1 MKFIADLH
9 IHSKYS
15 RATAKNLDL
24 ENIYISAQKKGITVV
39 GTGDFTHPQ
48 WFSEL
53 KEKLIPAEPGLF
65 QLKDEIAK
73 RCDQEVPDSCKAPV
87 RFLLESEISNIYKKN
102 GKTRKN
108 HNLVYFPNF
117 EKAVIFNHKL
127 DQIGNIKSDGRP
139 ILGID
144 SKYLLEIMIEIT
156 DEAYLVPA
164 HIWTPWFSL
173 LGSKSGFDSI
183 EECFEEFS
191 SYIFAAETGLSSDPA
206 MNRRVSN
213 LDRITLI
220 SNSDAHSPMKLGR
233 EANLFD
239 TDLDYYSIRK
249 AMETGDPDQF
259 LGTFEFYPEE
269 GKYHL
274 DGHRKCDVRF
284 RPEESKEH
292 NGICPVCRKPLT
304 LGVLY
309 RVEELADRKE
319 GYVSSNHHPYYS
331 IIPLQEILSELF
343 KLGTQSKKVNY
354 FYEMIIQKLGS
365 EFDILHKVSLDQVES
380 AGVSNLRNAIQKLRE
395 GKITLFPGYDGEFG
409 KIQIFS
415 EDEIKKQQLQ
425 KSLFISPE
433 IPENRKPNNTNKKPE
448 KIKHSILLNEKAP
461 ENITKIVCKRNELN
475 DEQLNAVLYEGS
487 PLLIV
492 AGPGTGKTLT
502 LTHKIAY
509 FMNKRNVLPE
519 NIVAVTF
526 TNKASQEMKDRL
538 KRLLGDSRPL
548 PFVATFHSLCFS
560 ILKGSENKKQ
570 HTIIDEENQKYF
582 IKEAC
587 TRVKEKGIKI
597 AHSEKFF
604 SQMIVAAK
612 QNILEPLDNLKPI
625 ADEYDCS
632 LDLLQKVYGEYQ
644 NILSAQGIYDYEDLI
659 VKVVKLFETDI
670 NICQKYRDIYTHVF
684 IDEYQDLNQGQYR
697 IVKALA
703 PDNKNLFAIG
713 DPDQSIYGFRG
724 SDVQYFKKFLIDY
737 PQAKII
743 NLTRNY
749 RSTETILQASF
760 HIIKDQHENPTKQRV
775 FSEIDGKKTISVMN
789 FSSEKAEAVAI
800 GKIIEQMIGGLA
812 MHSIDFGMDDDLT
825 GNREMSFSDF
835 AILFRTNM
843 QGDVFRDV
851 FNKAGIPYQMVNRD
865 YAFTKPGIREI
876 ISLFRIVSGF
886 GSSADFQR
894 VIQIFEKKIDLKT
907 SRLFKNWCYQNQFS
921 LEQALNYAL
930 RFPVPG
936 MSRINQVNLYE
947 FINKMFSFRQTL
959 QNMKIDQRLLFLCEQ
974 SPKIIRLIHQS
985 SCTEKSFSR
994 LLEMA
999 NFYQNNID
1007 EFFEMVS
1014 LSADVDIYDSKS
1026 EKVTLMTMHAA
1037 KGLEFPVV
1045 FIAGCEEGFIP
1056 YKRTEQENT
1065 DIDEEK
1071 RLFYVAMTRAKE
1083 HLFIT
1088 HAAKRQVFGKSMV
1101 RNLSPFVYEIENQ
1114 LRSHEKS
1121 ITKKTKK
1128 ENHPKQV
1135 QLELFS

>member
-24 ENIYISAQKKGITVV
+24 ENVYIAAQKKGITVV

-73 RCDQEVPDSCKAPV
+73 KCDQEVPDSCKAPV

-127 DQIGNIKSDGRP
+127 DRIGNIQSDGRP

-144 SKYLLEIMIEIT
+144 SKHLLEIMLEIT
-156 DEAYLVPA
+156 EEAYLVPA

-183 EECFEEFS
+183 EECFEELS
-191 SYIFAAETGLSSDPA
+191 PYIFAAETGLSSDPS

-239 TDLDYYSIRK
+239 TGLDYYSIKK
-249 AMETGDPDQF
+249 AMESGDSEQF

-274 DGHRKCDVRF
+274 DGHRKCNVRF
-284 RPEESKEH
+284 RPEESKKH
-292 NGICPVCRKPLT
+292 NGICPVCGKPLT

-309 RVEELADRKE
+309 RVEALADRKE
-319 GYVSSNHHPYYS
+319 GYVSSKHHPYYN
-331 IIPLQEILSELF
+331 IVPLQEILSELF
-343 KLGTQSKKVNY
+343 KMGTQSKKVKY
-354 FYEMIIQKLGS
+354 SYEMIIQKLGS
-365 EFDILHKVSLDQVES
+365 EFDILHNVPLDQIES
-380 AGVSNLRNAIQKLRE
+380 AGVSNLRKAIQKLRE

-415 EDEIKKQQLQ
+415 AEEIKQQQLQ
-425 KSLFISPE
+425 KSLFVSPE
-433 IPENRKPNNTNKKPE
+433 LQKNTYPNNTNQKTEQINHSIVLNKKTPD
-448 KIKHSILLNEKAP
+448 KIKN
-461 ENITKIVCKRNELN
+461 NICKKNELN
-475 DEQLNAVLYEGS
+475 DEQLNAVLSEGL

-502 LTHKIAY
+502 LTHKISY
-509 FMNKRNVLPE
+509 FMCERGVSPE
-519 NIVAVTF
+519 NILAVTF
-526 TNKASQEMKDRL
+526 TNKASQEMTARL
-538 KRLLGDSRPL
+538 KRLLGDSRSL

-560 ILKGSENKKQ
+560 ILRELENKNQ
-570 HTIIDEENQKYF
+570 HTIIDEDDQKYF
-582 IKEAC
+582 RKEAY
-587 TRVKEKGIKI
+587 TRVQEKGIKI
-597 AHSEKFF
+597 FHPEKLF
-604 SQMIVAAK
+604 SRMIVAAK

-632 LDLLQKVYGEYQ
+632 VDLLQKVYGEYQ

-659 VKVVKLFETDI
+659 VQVVKLFETDI
-670 NICQKYRDIYTHVF
+670 NICQKYRERYTHIF

-697 IVKALA
+697 IVRALA
-703 PDNKNLFAIG
+703 PDNKNLFVIG

-724 SDVQYFKKFLIDY
+724 SDVQYFKKFLFDY

-760 HIIKDQHENPTKQRV
+760 HVIRDQHDNPSEPRV

-789 FSSEKAEAVAI
+789 FSTEKSEAVAI
-800 GKIIEQMIGGLA
+800 GKIIEQMVGGLG
-812 MHSIDFGMDDDLT
+812 MHSIDFGMADNFT
-825 GNREMSFSDF
+825 GNRDMSFSDF
-835 AILFRTNM
+835 AILYRTNT
-843 QGDVFRDV
+843 QGNSFGDVFQ
-851 FNKAGIPYQMVNRD
+851 NAGIPYQMVNRD
-865 YAFTKPGIREI
+865 HAFLKPGIRETL
-876 ISLFRIVSGF
+876 SLLRIVSGF
-886 GSSADFQR
+886 GSCADFQR
-894 VIQIFEKKIDLKT
+894 VMQIFEKKIALKT
-907 SRLFKNWCYQNQFS
+907 SSLFKNWCFQNQFS
-921 LEQALNYAL
+921 LEQALNHAL

-936 MSRINQVNLYE
+936 MSRSNQLKLTE
-947 FINKMFSFRQTL
+947 FINKMANFKQTL
-959 QNMKIDQRLLFLCEQ
+959 QNMHIDQRLLFLCEQ
-974 SPKIIRLIHQS
+974 APKIRRLIQQS
-985 SCTEKSFSR
+985 SCTEESFSR

-1007 EFFEMVS
+1007 DFFEMVS
-1014 LSADVDIYDSKS
+1014 LCTDVDAYDFKS

-1045 FIAGCEEGFIP
+1045 FVAGCEEGLIP
-1056 YKRTEQENT
+1056 YKRAEQEIT

-1083 HLFIT
+1083 HLFLT
-1088 HAAKRQVFGKSMV
+1088 HATKRLVFGKSMV

-1114 LRSHEKS
+1114 LRSHEKFEL
-1121 ITKKTKK
+1121 KKSKK